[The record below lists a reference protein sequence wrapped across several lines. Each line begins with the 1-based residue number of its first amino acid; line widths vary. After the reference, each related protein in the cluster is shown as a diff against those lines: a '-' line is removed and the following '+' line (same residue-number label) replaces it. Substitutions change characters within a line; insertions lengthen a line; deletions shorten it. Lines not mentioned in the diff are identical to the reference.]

1 MNIKGFRRMLLGEKM
16 PDRNDPKYKERYER
30 DVEAGRKFAK
40 ATRIDKAAAKV
51 QGFANVHRTLF
62 LVIVFAFVLGG
73 LAWNIYRITVVYRH
87 QPAERTA
94 TEMQDSVLRERHR
107 MLQEEELRETG
118 TGNTN
123 RSKNR
128 LAMKKI
134 FEKINFRQPEVH
146 APCHSLYP
154 SARCVL
160 LHIRPVSYRNGG
172 YTGQDAADN
181 RIPESGTAGSAD
193 QG

>member
-73 LAWNIYRITVVYRH
+73 LACISS
-87 QPAERTA
+87 PAGGEDSDRDA
-94 TEMQDSVLRERHR
+94 GFGIEGAAQDVAGRGTE
-107 MLQEEELRETG
+107 
-118 TGNTN
+118 GN
-123 RSKNR
+123 RDRKY
-128 LAMKKI
+128 K
-134 FEKINFRQPEVH
+134 P
-146 APCHSLYP
+146 
-154 SARCVL
+154 
-160 LHIRPVSYRNGG
+160 
-172 YTGQDAADN
+172 
-181 RIPESGTAGSAD
+181 
-193 QG
+193 